1 MKLPILGYF
10 DLHNREL
17 HGSQQVSTAFFLL
30 QSYVRGSR
38 RPQVDGNRAA
48 NTHGNLPPTN
58 ERQMCT
64 IHFLNP
70 SQTLSL
76 TTRDSRALRQ
86 PPVPTPL
93 RGGSGGPGRAA
104 DGREHCA
111 SGPAP
116 SRTPRIPLPLPS
128 RPQPRWRR
136 GRSQRGRLGA
146 GPRRPHGAEGRCQAG
161 GCPGVRRSGPSA
173 ALRR

>member
-17 HGSQQVSTAFFLL
+17 HGTQQVSAAFFLL

-86 PPVPTPL
+86 PPVPTPP
-93 RGGSGGPGRAA
+93 RGRERRPGESGGRKGALCVRP
-104 DGREHCA
+104 
-111 SGPAP
+111 
-116 SRTPRIPLPLPS
+116 
-128 RPQPRWRR
+128 RPQPN
-136 GRSQRGRLGA
+136 SQNSA
-146 GPRRPHGAEGRCQAG
+146 AIAQSPTAKMAAGAESARPPRG
-161 GCPGVRRSGPSA
+161 GTA
-173 ALRR
+173 ATARG